1 MTQLAGKDKQ
11 SFADDMYFKIG
22 LKTFAVFTE
31 KHNEIPFFPMENI
44 FFQIIWWIHKFEKMK
59 YLIHYGKFEM
69 WTALFYVNYLSDF
82 YQWNLN

>member
-44 FFQIIWWIHKFEKMK
+44 FP
-59 YLIHYGKFEM
+59 
-69 WTALFYVNYLSDF
+69 NYLV
-82 YQWNLN
+82 NP